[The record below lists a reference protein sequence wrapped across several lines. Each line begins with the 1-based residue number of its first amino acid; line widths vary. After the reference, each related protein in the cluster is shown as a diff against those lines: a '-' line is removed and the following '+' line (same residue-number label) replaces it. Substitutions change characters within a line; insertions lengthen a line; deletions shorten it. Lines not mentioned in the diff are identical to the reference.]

1 MKRKIALEYIRI
13 EFAKNGECTDSAM
26 RYFIENR
33 ISRKAFDEAAQKGL
47 KIYNKEWLCC
57 DVH

>member
-13 EFAKNGECTDSAM
+13 EFAKNGECTDIAM

-33 ISRKAFDEAAQKGL
+33 ISKKAFDEAAQKGL
-47 KIYNKEWLCC
+47 KIYNKMRSI
-57 DVH
+57 